1 MQSVF
6 HPCPALKNIHAGNL
20 KCIRWHKGKC
30 LAQRGGSL
38 LHVSPLSCCT
48 CMSLSQPLAFVCVA
62 VPPGFLDKSTVGL
75 NSVISVKLQLPQ

>member
-1 MQSVF
+1 MFLEPPSGCVMGRES
-6 HPCPALKNIHAGNL
+6 LE
-20 KCIRWHKGKC
+20 IRWRKGKC